1 MGGAIQPS
9 DDRTA
14 SDHAGIGVFPN
25 MQNQFINNP
34 LVGNPDVTEKS
45 ELFQSLMA
53 GCREH
58 YSIPASAF
66 TNYNVKRGLRNPDGT
81 GVMAGITKIGNAHGY
96 IINEGDKIAIEGEL
110 YYRGYNVADL
120 IKGYTEEGRYGFEE
134 TAYLLFFGDLPTKKQ
149 LDDFD
154 CILDSYRSLPPRFTD
169 DVIMRAPSRSLM
181 NKMATAVLALYAY
194 DENPDETSL
203 ENMLRQS
210 MQLLARLPIIAAQAY
225 AVNRNYFHG
234 ESLNIHNPMLQ
245 LSTAQNFLRIMRPDC
260 SFTEEE
266 AKLLDLCLVLH
277 AEHGGGNNSA
287 FTSRVVSSS
296 GSDTYSAIASAIC
309 SLKGPKHGGANIKVQ
324 EMFDCIKAGV
334 SDWNDDEEI
343 ISFLEKILRGEE
355 GDHSGLIYGMGHA
368 IYTLS
373 DPRAVMLKHYANQL
387 AKDSEF
393 EKEFALLESIERLT
407 PIVYSRFKQ
416 NGKNICANVDLY
428 SGLVYRMLGIPTEL
442 YTPLFAI
449 ARIAGWCAHRIEEI
463 CTGKKIIRPAYKAIS
478 GQRKYA
484 PIADRHTQY

>member
-1 MGGAIQPS
+1 MQHKEFGNSFIDHNAAFGGEN
-9 DDRTA
+9 A
-14 SDHAGIGVFPN
+14 SAE
-25 MQNQFINNP
+25 
-34 LVGNPDVTEKS
+34 TS
-45 ELFQSLMA
+45 ELFDALLS

-96 IINEGDKIAIEGEL
+96 IINEGDKISIDGEL
-110 YYRGYNVADL
+110 YYRGYNIVDL
-120 IKGYTEEGRYGFEE
+120 IHGFTTEGRYGFEE
-134 TAYLLFFGDLPTKKQ
+134 TACLLFFGDLPTKKQ
-149 LDDFD
+149 LADFD
-154 CILDSYRSLPPRFTD
+154 TLLDSYRFLPPRFTE
-169 DVIMRAPSRSLM
+169 DVIMKAPSQSLM
-181 NKMATAVLALYAY
+181 NKMATSVLSLYGY

-225 AVNRNYFHG
+225 AYNRSYFHG
-234 ESLNIHNPMLQ
+234 ESLNIHNPQ
-245 LSTAQNFLRIMRPDC
+245 NHLSTAQNFLRIMRPDC
-260 SFTEEE
+260 SFTEDE

-287 FTSRVVSSS
+287 FTCRVVSSS

-324 EMFDCIKAGV
+324 EMFDYVKQGV
-334 SDWNDDEEI
+334 NDWNDDDEVT
-343 ISFLEKILRGEE
+343 SFLERLIRGEE

-373 DPRAVMLKHYANQL
+373 DPRAVMLKHYAMNL
-387 AKDSEF
+387 ARGTEF
-393 EKEFALLESIERLT
+393 EREFELLQSIERLS
-407 PIVYSRFKQ
+407 PAVFARYKQ
-416 NGKNICANVDLY
+416 NDKNICANVDLY

-449 ARIAGWCAHRIEEI
+449 ARIAGWCAHRIEEV
-463 CTGKKIIRPAYKAIS
+463 CTGKRIIRPAYKAIS
-478 GQRKYA
+478 KLREYT
-484 PIADRHTQY
+484 PLESRSNDVVHSI

>member
-1 MGGAIQPS
+1 
-9 DDRTA
+9 
-14 SDHAGIGVFPN
+14 
-25 MQNQFINNP
+25 MQHKDFNNSFVNQFSPAADN
-34 LVGNPDVTEKS
+34 T
-45 ELFQSLMA
+45 ELFDSLLS
-53 GCREH
+53 GCRES

-96 IINEGDKIAIEGEL
+96 IINEGDKISIDGEL

-120 IKGYTEEGRYGFEE
+120 IRGYTAEGRYGFEE

-154 CILDSYRSLPPRFTD
+154 VLLDSYRYLPPRFTD
-169 DVIMRAPSRSLM
+169 DVIMKAPSTSIM
-181 NKMATAVLALYAY
+181 NKMASSVLSLYAY

-210 MQLLARLPIIAAQAY
+210 MQLLARLPIITAQAY
-225 AVNRNYFHG
+225 AYNRSYFNG
-234 ESLNIHNPMLQ
+234 ESLNIHNPQ
-245 LSTAQNFLRIMRPDC
+245 NNLSTAQNFLRIMRPDC
-260 SFTEEE
+260 NYTEEE

-287 FTSRVVSSS
+287 FTCRVVSSS

-324 EMFDCIKAGV
+324 EMFECIKEGV
-334 SDWNDDEEI
+334 RDWNDDDEI
-343 ISFLEKILRGEE
+343 SAFLEKLLRGEE

-373 DPRAVMLKHYANQL
+373 DPRAVMLKKYAKKL
-387 AKDSEF
+387 AEGTEF
-393 EKEFALLESIERLT
+393 EDEFALLESVERLSSQA
-407 PIVYSRFKQ
+407 YKNFKQ
-416 NGKNICANVDLY
+416 TSKNICANVDLY

-449 ARIAGWCAHRIEEI
+449 ARISGWCAHRIEEV

-478 GQRKYA
+478 NARAYLPLDERK
-484 PIADRHTQY
+484 PEL

>member
-1 MGGAIQPS
+1 MNKSFIPS
-9 DDRTA
+9 SSAATETA
-14 SDHAGIGVFPN
+14 
-25 MQNQFINNP
+25 
-34 LVGNPDVTEKS
+34 
-45 ELFQSLMA
+45 ELFDSLIT
-53 GCREH
+53 GCREN

-96 IINEGDKIAIEGEL
+96 IINEGDKISIDGEL

-120 IKGYTEEGRYGFEE
+120 IRGYTQEGRYGFEE
-134 TAYLLFFGDLPTKKQ
+134 TAYLLFFGDLPTKRQ

-154 CILDSYRSLPPRFTD
+154 KLLDSYRFLPPRFTE
-169 DVIMRAPSRSLM
+169 DVIMKAPTPSLM
-181 NKMATAVLALYAY
+181 NKIATGVLSLYAY

-225 AVNRNYFHG
+225 AFNRSYFFG
-234 ESLNIHNPMLQ
+234 ESLNIHNPQ
-245 LSTAQNFLRIMRPDC
+245 NNLSTAQNFLRIMRPDC

-287 FTSRVVSSS
+287 FTCRVVSSS
-296 GSDTYSAIASAIC
+296 GTDTYSAIASAIT
-309 SLKGPKHGGANIKVQ
+309 SLKGPKHGGANLKVQ
-324 EMFDCIKAGV
+324 EMFDCIKEGV
-334 SDWNDDEEI
+334 QDWNDDEEI
-343 ISFLEKILRGEE
+343 ISFLEKLLRGEE

-373 DPRAVMLKHYANQL
+373 DPRAVTLKHYARSL
-387 AKDSEF
+387 AEGTEYEREF
-393 EKEFALLESIERLT
+393 DLLESVERLT
-407 PIVYSRFKQ
+407 PAVYSRYKQ
-416 NGKNICANVDLY
+416 IDKNICANVDLY

-449 ARIAGWCAHRIEEI
+449 ARIAGWCAHRIEEV
-463 CTGKKIIRPAYKAIS
+463 CTGKKIIRPAYKAIAKP
-478 GQRKYA
+478 REYA
-484 PIADRHTQY
+484 PLEVRKTEF